1 MARRAPRRHRRRPGG
16 TRGAG
21 AARPATAPA
30 TSVVAQQPADGGAR
44 AGLEARIAFAL
55 GALAFMA
62 VPIAYQ
68 LTSRPASPPVG
79 AEGFAQVLGLGGII
93 AAAAALL
100 LGRRAW
106 AAGDRSSSAVWAS
119 RLGGTAILG
128 FAMVFFL
135 LMSRPA

>member
-1 MARRAPRRHRRRPGG
+1 MARREPRRHKRRPGG
-16 TRGAG
+16 TRGVG
-21 AARPATAPA
+21 AARLAPAPA
-30 TSVVAQQPADGGAR
+30 TSVDAQQPGDGGAR
-44 AGLEARIAFAL
+44 AGLEARIAVAL
-55 GALAFMA
+55 GARAFMA

-68 LTSRPASPPVG
+68 LTSQPASLPAG
-79 AEGFAQVLGLGGII
+79 AEGLAQLLGLGGII

-100 LGRRAW
+100 LGRRAR
-106 AAGDRSSSAVWAS
+106 AAGDRSSSAVWGS